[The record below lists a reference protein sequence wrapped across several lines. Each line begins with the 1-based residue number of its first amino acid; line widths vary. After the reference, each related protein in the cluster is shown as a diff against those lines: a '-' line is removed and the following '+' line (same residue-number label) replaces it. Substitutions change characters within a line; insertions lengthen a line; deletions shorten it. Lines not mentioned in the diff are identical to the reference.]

1 MNPEQRPE
9 PAVDHRFSVAPML
22 DWTDRHARFFHRLL
36 SRHSVLYTEMV
47 TCGAIIHG
55 DTDRH
60 LCFDSAEHPVVLQLG
75 GSDPKSMA
83 QCAAIAERYGYDE
96 ININVGCPS
105 DRVQSGSFGAC
116 LMATPT
122 LVAECI
128 SAMRTACSLPVTIK
142 CRVGID
148 DQDSDDFLQEFI
160 ETTATSGSSTYI
172 LHARIA
178 VLQGLS
184 PKENRE
190 IPPLQ
195 YDRVYRMKAKYPD
208 LNIIINGG
216 IKLIEECSYHLTQV
230 DGVMM
235 GREAYQNPY
244 LLAQVDHKLFNAQ
257 GVTIPTRAEI
267 VERYLPYIA
276 AELAKGTPLH
286 HMTRHIL
293 GLYKGEPGGR
303 LFRRHLSDNAW
314 RKGADIAVL
323 EAACAL
329 AELAIQLRA
338 NQTIQLEQLHD

>member
-9 PAVDHRFSVAPML
+9 SALDHRFSVAPML

-55 DTDRH
+55 DMDRH
-60 LCFDSAEHPVVLQLG
+60 LYFDSAEHPVVLQLG

-128 SAMRTACSLPVTIK
+128 SAMRSACSLPVTIK

-160 ETTATSGSSTYI
+160 ETTASSGSNTYI

-244 LLAQVDHKLFNAQ
+244 LLAQVDQKLFNAQ
-257 GVTIPTRAEI
+257 GVRIPTRAEI

-276 AELAKGTPLH
+276 TELAKGTPLH

-293 GLYKGEPGGR
+293 GLYKGEHGGR
-303 LFRRHLSDNAW
+303 LFRRHLSENAW

-323 EAACAL
+323 EEACAL
-329 AELAIQLRA
+329 AEVAI
-338 NQTIQLEQLHD
+338 